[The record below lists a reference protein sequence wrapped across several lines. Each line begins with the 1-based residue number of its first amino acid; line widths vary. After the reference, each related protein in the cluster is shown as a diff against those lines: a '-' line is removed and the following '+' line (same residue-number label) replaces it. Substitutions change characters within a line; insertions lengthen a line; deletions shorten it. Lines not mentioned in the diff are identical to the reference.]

1 MNKFLLGDC
10 LELLPSIPDKS
21 VDMILCDLPYGTTAC
36 EWDSIIDM
44 NRLWEQYERV
54 IKDNGN
60 IILTSQ
66 GMFTADLMTFKR
78 TWFNHD
84 YVWVKN
90 MHSNFAL
97 TGIQPHR
104 IFEDVLVFR
113 PPRKDDLD
121 IQFNLELRTYSHKIL
136 SFINMTSK
144 KICEK
149 LGNRKAEHFFYYNT
163 SQFGLC
169 TKETY
174 LELIE
179 HFKIDEMDGFL
190 SYDTLVS
197 MKEKLTYLPYTY
209 NHGATVKKQRITTKN
224 SFISARHLGNCSDQ
238 EHISREYE
246 NYPKNV
252 LYFDVERGLHPT
264 QKPVALFEYLIK
276 TYTNENEVVLD
287 NCAGS
292 GTTAIACINTNR
304 RYICMEQN
312 KEYYDKAMNRIN
324 NHEPLLQMTGSN
336 KND

>member
-1 MNKFLLGDC
+1 MLKENTIHLGDC
-10 LELLPSIPDKS
+10 LDLMPSIPSKS

-44 NRLWEQYERV
+44 TRLWEQYERV

-90 MHSNFAL
+90 INSNHAL

-104 IFEDVLVFR
+104 IFENVLVFR
-113 PPRKDDLD
+113 PPRKGD
-121 IQFNLELRTYSHKIL
+121 IERYFNLELRAYFTKVNAFIGLTTEKIGNVLGHMGYHLSYCVKSSH
-136 SFINMTSK
+136 F
-144 KICEK
+144 
-149 LGNRKAEHFFYYNT
+149 A
-163 SQFGLC
+163 LC
-169 TKETY
+169 TRETY
-174 LELIE
+174 QELIK
-179 HFKIDEMDGFL
+179 HFKIDEMEGFL

-197 MKEKLTYLPYTY
+197 MKEQIDQPYTY
-209 NHGATVKKQRITTKN
+209 NHGATVKREYVRSRN
-224 SFISARHLGNCSDQ
+224 SFAFDMYKNQPLEKKYESKAW
-238 EHISREYE
+238 E

-264 QKPVALFEYLIK
+264 QKPVSLFEYLIK
-276 TYTNENEVVLD
+276 TYTNENDLVLD

-292 GTTAIACINTNR
+292 GTTAIACLNTNR
-304 RYICMEQN
+304 RFMCIERDETYHRKSIE
-312 KEYYDKAMNRIN
+312 RIS
-324 NHEPLLQMTGSN
+324 NHEPLFHLG
-336 KND
+336 D

>member
-84 YVWVKN
+84 YVWIKN

-104 IFEDVLVFR
+104 IFENVLVFR
-113 PPRKDDLD
+113 PPRKDDID
-121 IQFNLELRTYSHKIL
+121 RAFNLELRAYFTKVN
-136 SFINMTSK
+136 SFIGLNRSQ
-144 KICEK
+144 IGNV
-149 LGNRKAEHFFYYNT
+149 LGHMGYHHSYGVKG
-163 SQFGLC
+163 SQFALC
-169 TKETY
+169 TRETY
-174 LELIE
+174 QELIE

-197 MKEKLTYLPYTY
+197 MNPPYTY
-209 NHGATVKKQRITTKN
+209 NHGATVKKEI
-224 SFISARHLGNCSDQ
+224 FIEKKRGKMEMYGGGKSLQ
-238 EHISREYE
+238 KEYISKEYD

-264 QKPVALFEYLIK
+264 QKPVSLFEYLIK
-276 TYTNENEVVLD
+276 TYSNENDVVLD

-312 KEYYDKAMNRIN
+312 KEYYDKAINRIN
-324 NHEPLLQMTGSN
+324 NHEPLLQLIGID
-336 KND
+336 K